1 MSRKPKL
8 PAAADFFAAP
18 EAPAGADSEAST
30 AAAAAPRGAARS
42 RTAVHPELLRP
53 LTVPEGPTEK
63 VTFYLHPLLLKRLE
77 LYKAQLLVEHNLKLT
92 RSQILDFWLEEG
104 LRHVESLTEGLLA
117 RAE

>member
-8 PAAADFFAAP
+8 PGAADFFALGEVPGAAP
-18 EAPAGADSEAST
+18 LSAPARR
-30 AAAAAPRGAARS
+30 AAPS
-42 RTAVHPELLRP
+42 PDLLP
-53 LTVPEGPTEK
+53 ALTLPEGPTEK

-92 RSQILDFWLEEG
+92 RSQIVDFLLEEG
-104 LRHVESLTEGLLA
+104 LRHVEPLTEGLLA

>member
-8 PAAADFFAAP
+8 PGAADFFALG
-18 EAPAGADSEAST
+18 ETAPAAG
-30 AAAAAPRGAARS
+30 AAASASAPARRS
-42 RTAVHPELLRP
+42 SAVPELLP
-53 LTVPEGPTEK
+53 ALTIPEGPIEK

-92 RSQILDFWLEEG
+92 RSQIVDFLLEEG
-104 LRHVESLTEGLLA
+104 LAHVESLTEGLLA